1 MLWKGLGG
9 VSKVIVAGGGPAGMM
24 AAVSAAD
31 LGHQVT
37 LLEQNEKLGKKLYI
51 TGKGRCNVT
60 NDSDV
65 ENLLAHVVSN
75 PKFLYSAFYS
85 FDSSRMMDFLE
96 SEGLALK
103 TERGNRVFPLSDKSS
118 DVIRTM
124 QNALKRRGVKVELH
138 TKVMGLQIE
147 EENVLPEYSAA
158 DGGNP
163 NQGSSASNPAS
174 VSAKISGVEMQQ
186 KGQKRILPADAV
198 IVATGGI
205 SYPSTGSTGDGYRF
219 AQKSGHKLVSC
230 SPSLVPITIRESYCM
245 DLQGLS
251 LRNVTLRIFQNGK
264 CLFAEQGEML
274 FTHFGVSGP
283 LVLSA
288 SSVLSGRKIQDLR
301 MEIDLKPAL
310 QREQLDERLLRD
322 FAERQNVQ
330 FKNSLS
336 KLLPAKLIP
345 VMVKVSQIDPE
356 KRINEVT
363 KPERQRLLK
372 LIKGF
377 PLTPTGLRGYNEAI
391 ITKGGVSVRDINPA
405 TMESRHCQGLFFAG
419 EVLDLDALTGGYNLQ
434 IAWSTGYL
442 AGISVP
448 V

>member
-1 MLWKGLGG
+1 
-9 VSKVIVAGGGPAGMM
+9 MM

-31 LGHQVT
+31 MGHQVT

-65 ENLLAHVVSN
+65 ENLLAHVISN

-96 SEGLALK
+96 SEGLTLK

-124 QNALKRRGVKVELH
+124 QNALKKRGVAVELH
-138 TKVMGLQIE
+138 TKVDRLQIQKQ
-147 EENVLPEYSAA
+147 NVSPEHIVT
-158 DGGNP
+158 DVGNP
-163 NQGSSASNPAS
+163 NQRFADSEAVST
-174 VSAKISGVEMQQ
+174 SAKITGAEIQQ

-219 AQKSGHKLVSC
+219 AQETGHKLVPC
-230 SPSLVPITIRESYCM
+230 SPSLVPITIEESYCK

-251 LRNVTLRIFQNGK
+251 LRNVTLRVYQNKK
-264 CLFAEQGEML
+264 CLFVEQGEML

-288 SSVLSGRKIQDLR
+288 SSVLSGSKIRDLR

-310 QREQLDERLLRD
+310 QEEQLDERLLRD

-345 VMVKVSQIDPE
+345 VMVGLSQIDPE
-356 KRINEVT
+356 KRVNEVT
-363 KPERQRLLK
+363 KPERHHLLK

-391 ITKGGVSVRDINPA
+391 ITKGGVSVKDIDPT
-405 TMESRHCQGLFFAG
+405 TMESKRCQGLYFSG

>member
-1 MLWKGLGG
+1 
-9 VSKVIVAGGGPAGMM
+9 MM

-124 QNALKRRGVKVELH
+124 QNALKKRGVTVELN
-138 TKVMGLQIE
+138 TKVDGLQTQQQS
-147 EENVLPEYSAA
+147 VTPEHSAI
-158 DGGNP
+158 DLGDS
-163 NQGSSASNPAS
+163 NQGSTGSDSASVP
-174 VSAKISGVEMQQ
+174 VMITGVEIWQ
-186 KGQKRILPADAV
+186 KGKKGILPADAV

-219 AQKSGHKLVSC
+219 AQETGHKLVSC
-230 SPSLVPITIRESYCM
+230 SPSLVPITARERYCKE
-245 DLQGLS
+245 LQGLS
-251 LRNVTLRIFQNGK
+251 LRNVTLRVFRNQK

-288 SSVLSGRKIQDLR
+288 SSVLSGNKIQDLQ

-310 QREQLDERLLRD
+310 REEQLDERLLRD
-322 FAERQNVQ
+322 FGERQNVQ

-336 KLLPAKLIP
+336 KLLPTKLIP
-345 VMVKVSQIDPE
+345 VVVSLSQIDPE

-363 KPERQRLLK
+363 KPERQHLLK

-391 ITKGGVSVRDINPA
+391 ITKGGVSVKDVNPA
-405 TMESRHCQGLFFAG
+405 TMESRHCGGLYFAG